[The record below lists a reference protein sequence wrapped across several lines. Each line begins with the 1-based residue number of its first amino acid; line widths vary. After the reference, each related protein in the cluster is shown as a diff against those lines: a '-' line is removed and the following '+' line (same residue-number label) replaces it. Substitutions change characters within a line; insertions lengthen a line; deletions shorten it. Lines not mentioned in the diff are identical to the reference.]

1 MSTAESRMNTVG
13 LVLVSH
19 SRALAM
25 ATETLIRQVTGSNV
39 RMAIAA
45 GAGDEGAD
53 LGTDALQILAAIE
66 SLDDPMGTL
75 VLMDMGSA
83 LLSTETALG
92 LLSEPVRA
100 RVLMSSGPFVEGA
113 MAAAMAA
120 SGGAAL
126 SEVRQ
131 EAENGLRM
139 KQQQLAP
146 DNATAKENPQIP
158 ADSPEHQL
166 SLYLADPA
174 GLHLRP
180 AAALAKLALA
190 RSTPSFIAAA
200 KHPDNRVSASSL
212 TAILGLDLRQG
223 DEIYL
228 QTSGPDA
235 DAFLDRA
242 AACLQ
247 EDLHPPAKMP
257 VPVENEAT
265 KHSQGAAPGFAQG
278 PLIIHDELLTTVPRS
293 YCDDCAEALH
303 TFLEAVAKVRRQ
315 LSDHPILEAQNVL
328 LSDPALLKKTTS
340 LIQNEH
346 LDAASAWAQSISQ
359 AASQIDA
366 LSDPILRARSADLRD
381 LGNRVL
387 QALGVTADLQ
397 PWQGPPAILLVN
409 ELLPSVALRFDP
421 EQVLGVIDR
430 HGSAN
435 SHAAILLRGSGIP
448 YVINADPVIF
458 ANTQYV
464 AMDGK
469 TGELWPDPDA
479 RILETL
485 HDREQMHQDQNSAGS
500 YGQITLSDGSTLE
513 LWANVASTAEAA
525 AARRL
530 GATGIGLLRTE
541 FFFLDQQTLPDEES
555 QCQFLRQVMAPM
567 QGLPIVV
574 RALDAGADKP
584 LTFMA
589 LGAEANPALGRRGLR
604 ALLAYP
610 DIFALQLRAMLRAGR
625 DHNLRIMLPMVTNPE
640 ELRSARMI
648 LEQAHQQ
655 LEAAGLAHRWPVP
668 LGIMAEVPA
677 VALCMKQFNGLSD
690 FVSIG
695 SNDLTQYTLASDRS
709 NALLQTLGNAAH
721 PAVLELCR
729 KMVQDSHAPVSICGE
744 AAGDPQIA
752 PLLVDCGI
760 RRLSM
765 APLRLS
771 NVYKRVSGT

>member
-1 MSTAESRMNTVG
+1 MNTTESRMNTVG

-19 SRALAM
+19 SRALAL
-25 ATETLIRQVTGSNV
+25 AAETLIRQVTGSDV
-39 RMAIAA
+39 RLAIAA
-45 GAGDEGAD
+45 GAGDEGAE
-53 LGTDALQILAAIE
+53 LGTDALQILAALE
-66 SLDDPMGTL
+66 ALDDPMGTL

-83 LLSTETALG
+83 LLSTETALS
-92 LLSEPVRA
+92 LLPEPVRA

-113 MAAAMAA
+113 MAAALAA
-120 SGGAAL
+120 SGGASLA
-126 SEVRQ
+126 EVQQ

-146 DNATAKENPQIP
+146 DNITAEENRQIP
-158 ADSPEHQL
+158 AATPKHQRSLLL
-166 SLYLADPA
+166 SDPA

-200 KHPDNRVSASSL
+200 KPGNRVSASSL

-247 EDLHPPAKMP
+247 ENQHPPAKIP
-257 VPVENEAT
+257 TTIENEAT
-265 KHSQGAAPGFAQG
+265 KHPQGAAPGFAQG
-278 PLIIHDELLTTVPRS
+278 PLIIRDGLVTTVPRS
-293 YCDDCAEALH
+293 YCDDCAKALH
-303 TFLEAVAKVRRQ
+303 KFLEAVAEVRRQ

-328 LSDPALLKKTTS
+328 LSDPALLEKTTT

-366 LSDPILRARSADLRD
+366 LSDPILRARAADLRD

-387 QALGVTADLQ
+387 QALGVTADSQ

-409 ELLPSVALRFDP
+409 DLLPSVALRLDP

-430 HGSAN
+430 HGSAT
-435 SHAAILLRGSGIP
+435 SHAAILLRAAGIP
-448 YVINADPVIF
+448 YIISAEQLVF

-469 TGELWPDPDA
+469 TGELWLDPDA
-479 RILETL
+479 RVLEKL
-485 HDREQMHQDQNSAGS
+485 HDRERMHQDQNSAGS
-500 YGQITLSDGSTLE
+500 YGQITLNDGSTLE
-513 LWANVASTAEAA
+513 LWANVASAAEAA

-541 FFFLDQQTLPDEES
+541 FFFLDQKTLPNEES
-555 QCQFLRQVMAPM
+555 QCQSLRQVMAPM

-584 LTFMA
+584 LSFIPIGT
-589 LGAEANPALGRRGLR
+589 EANPALGRRGLR

-610 DIFALQLRAMLRAGR
+610 DIFALQLRAMLRAGQ
-625 DHNLRIMLPMVTNPE
+625 DYDLHIMLPMVTNPE
-640 ELRSARMI
+640 ELRSARTI
-648 LEQAHQQ
+648 LEQAHRD
-655 LEAAGLAHRWPVP
+655 LEAAGHPHRWPVP

-677 VALCMKQFNGLSD
+677 VALCMKQFNGLTD

-729 KMVQDSHAPVSICGE
+729 KIVQDSHAPVSICGE

-765 APLRLS
+765 APPRLS
-771 NVYKRVSGT
+771 NVYTRVSGA